1 MRGVYFSD
9 YHTNNDWGLIL
20 NSKQLDPPTPK
31 VVKVSVDGRDGD
43 LDLSEALTGE
53 IRYENRIANFTFLVT
68 EGSQGDREY
77 MLNTIINAIH
87 GKTHKIILPD
97 DLEHYLIGRC
107 SVSGVTNDKAYGSF
121 SVSADCE
128 PYRYSIYEVKR
139 TIELTDTPV
148 EIALNNSGRK
158 TIIPTLV
165 VANTA
170 NITFGSTSLS
180 LGVGTYQIPALKLTS
195 GVNTV
200 LVSGVGS
207 LALSYREAVL

>member
-20 NSKQLDPPTPK
+20 NSKELDPPTPK
-31 VVKVSVDGRDGD
+31 VVKVPVDGRDGD
-43 LDLSEALTGE
+43 LDLSEALTGG
-53 IRYENRIANFTFLVT
+53 IRFENREANFTFLIT
-68 EGSQGDREY
+68 EGTQADREY

-87 GKTHKIILPD
+87 GQTHKIILPD

-107 SVSGVTNDKAYGSF
+107 SISGVSNDRAFGSF

-128 PYRYSIYEVKR
+128 PYRYSIYETKR
-139 TIELTDTPV
+139 TIELTDTPLEV
-148 EIALNNSGRK
+148 ALSNSGRK
-158 TIIPTLV
+158 TIIPTVV

-170 NITFGSTSLS
+170 TIVYGTTSLS
-180 LGVGTYQIPALKLTS
+180 LSAGTYQIPALKLAS
-195 GVNTV
+195 GINTII
-200 LVSGVGS
+200 VSGVGS